1 VKKYRWWVIGTGV
14 SLLLLM
20 STPFVLFY
28 LLNNGNPYTRYWTE
42 RQVPAHLEEQG
53 YTEDDYVEAHWVLPN
68 YRINKDIYTDGFVVR
83 FKDEPNVIYTYGVKR
98 HGKEVVQY
106 CEKEIGEAESDDTLH
121 TAKSVD
127 KPAAKHS
134 ESTCIDSMVNR

>member
-1 VKKYRWWVIGTGV
+1 VKKYRKRVIGAGV
-14 SLLLLM
+14 TLLLLI
-20 STPFVLFY
+20 STPFVILY

-42 RQVPAHLEEQG
+42 KQVPAHLAEQG
-53 YTEDDYVEAHWVLPN
+53 YTDNDYLEAHWVLPK

-106 CEKEIGEAESDDTLH
+106 CEKEIGEAESNDALQ
-121 TAKSVD
+121 TAKSVVQSS
-127 KPAAKHS
+127 AKHS
-134 ESTCIDSMVNR
+134 ESTCIDSMANR